1 MRCSVSAVTTANRCC
16 PAEIPIVNPILIPTD
31 SCQSTARAPKARGV
45 KLGGHAENLK
55 IAELGRRKAAART
68 ADLIPVIEAI
78 RAEGISAAVG
88 IAKALNDRGIP
99 TTRGCRWQAVQV
111 QRVLKRAG
119 AAIFGGDPAG

>member
-55 IAELGRRKAAART
+55 IAELGWRKAAART

-99 TTRGCRWQAVQV
+99 TTRGLPVAG
-111 QRVLKRAG
+111 RAG
-119 AAIFGGDPAG
+119 ATCAQARRRSNIRR

>member
-1 MRCSVSAVTTANRCC
+1 LPKHRSRPQGAWG
-16 PAEIPIVNPILIPTD
+16 E
-31 SCQSTARAPKARGV
+31 ARR
-45 KLGGHAENLK
+45 HAENLK

-78 RAEGISAAVG
+78 RAKGISAAVG
-88 IAKALNDRGIP
+88 VAKALNDRGIP

-111 QRVLKRAG
+111 QPVLKRAG